1 MVRFRRYM
9 VGNRRKGEERFV
21 GVSRADTSRAI
32 ETERRIVNYAAARH
46 PVQLLFPFSSILER
60 SSSSVCARYARW
72 KGKKGKGG
80 KGGAEDLRGGR
91 RLSSTLNFLGIHVP
105 FSHCVCRPPFPTI
118 QFLMIRSLRTRDI
131 TPLRSCSIS
140 SLSISSDRFRVQ
152 YFLKME
158 KGRFSRGRDRRVE
171 VGWI

>member
-1 MVRFRRYM
+1 MRFRRYM

>member
-131 TPLRSCSIS
+131 IP
-140 SLSISSDRFRVQ
+140 SDRVRSLLFPFLTIDFVQ
-152 YFLKME
+152 YFRKW
-158 KGRFSRGRDRRVE
+158 KKAVF
-171 VGWI
+171 